1 MEIVKKNIVS
11 IVCGVIAVAAVVV
24 HFVWVS
30 GSLYPKLDQDAKA
43 RQSNYDT
50 LVNLMGKD
58 RKLPVVSLKSSDPLP
73 LPNYPTVPVIEKA
86 KLVTTA
92 LSGQS
97 KQIMDVAV
105 QMNQRPPLV
114 PVFPKL
120 DDNKKFAFRDAYGD
134 FIEKWIPE
142 RLGAA
147 KPPTLE
153 DVAAAEQ
160 RLWDEKFAPR
170 IHWING
176 VEANREVIDQEY
188 QADVANLRDVLQKQ
202 TAETHRIYLDS
213 TAITTNNAVWKAES
227 SPPTPQVWFAQTA
240 LWVETDVINS
250 IADLNENVLKKVPKP
265 EGRNIINAPVKHLVS
280 LEIPQ
285 GAEQFIRVTDQQTEG
300 MTAGMEDFTSSPTG
314 RTSGSTYDVI
324 RFTLIVK
331 MDATYVA
338 ALVQELSKGKFITVH
353 ELSTLSVDTTLARQ
367 DGFYYGDSPVVQA
380 TIKGEALLL
389 RDWTNKLC
397 PEVVKKDLPGA
408 PVPGEG
414 EKAAEPVASAGK

>member
-1 MEIVKKNIVS
+1 MELVKKNIIS
-11 IVCGVIAVAAVVV
+11 IVCGVIALAAVVV
-24 HFVWVS
+24 YFVWVS
-30 GSLYPKLDQDAKA
+30 GSLYPDLQTQAKS

-50 LVNLMGKD
+50 LVNLMGKT
-58 RKLPVVSLKSSDPLP
+58 RNLPVVSLKSSEPVP
-73 LPNYPTVPVIEKA
+73 LPNYPTVPVIARA
-86 KLVTTA
+86 KEVTGT
-92 LSGQS
+92 LSGQA
-97 KQIMDVAV
+97 KQITDVAV
-105 QMNQRPPLV
+105 KMNERPPLV

-120 DDNKKFAFRDAYGD
+120 DDNKKFQFRDAYAE
-134 FIEKWIPE
+134 FIERWIPE
-142 RLGAA
+142 RLVAA

-160 RLWDEKFAPR
+160 KLWDEKYAPK

-176 VEANREVIDQEY
+176 VEANREVVDQEY
-188 QADVANLRDVLQKQ
+188 QQEVANLRDQLQKK

-213 TAITTNNAVWKAES
+213 TAITTNTAVWKAES

-250 IADLNENVLKKVPKP
+250 IADLNENVLKKLTKP
-265 EGRNIINAPVKHLVS
+265 EDRNIINAPVKHLVS
-280 LEIPQ
+280 LEVPQ
-285 GAEQFIRVTDQQTEG
+285 GVEQFIRITDTQQEG
-300 MTAGMEDFTSSPTG
+300 MAAGMEDFTSSPTG

-324 RFTLIVK
+324 QFKLVVK
-331 MDATYVA
+331 MDATYAA
-338 ALVQELSKGKFITVH
+338 ALIQELSRGKFITVH
-353 ELSTLSVDTTLARQ
+353 EISTLSVDTTLARE

-380 TIKGEALLL
+380 TLKGEALLL

-414 EKAAEPVASAGK
+414 EKPAEPVASAK